1 LLIIHDKVNQHLFYG
16 SVLSFTEMNSYVIIG
31 MATMLTLTLVAA
43 ITTTAAYAQV
53 DRNFAGQVTSQA
65 AQELRESGSNFG
77 AHTSDPTGLGPNT
90 PTGGNEHGRNGLAN
104 ALTERGDPQHPSDV
118 IDFLCTNVGFAGC
131 P

>member
-1 LLIIHDKVNQHLFYG
+1 M
-16 SVLSFTEMNSYVIIG
+16 EMNTFLIIG
-31 MATMLTLTLVAA
+31 MATMLTLALVAA
-43 ITTTAAYAQV
+43 ITTTAVTAFGQV

-77 AHTSDPTGLGPNT
+77 AHTSDPTGLGPST
-90 PTGGNEHGRNGLAN
+90 PTDGNEHGRNGLAN

-131 P
+131 PP